1 MLCFKNGSLPRQEV
15 CDRVCNGSWEI
26 FNEMLSNTPVGND
39 GNLGIFFSDVEILP
53 LAQGIYRWN
62 NDGEQMASFD
72 ARHEVR
78 AVVEGQFLAKKLHA
92 KRFGHELGRSTLC
105 VVYRFYS

>member
-15 CDRVCNGSWEI
+15 CDRVCDGSWTT
-26 FNEMLSNTPVGND
+26 FNDMLSATPVGND
-39 GNLGIFFSDVEILP
+39 GNLAIFFSEMEILP

-62 NDGEQMASFD
+62 KDDEQTSAFE
-72 ARHEVR
+72 APHEVR

-92 KRFGHELGRSTLC
+92 KKFGHELGEC
-105 VVYRFYS
+105 YC